1 MYLIEF
7 EVFDH
12 LKQLAYET
20 LLNPPNVMFIMMLYG
35 FSSCNKRPDFFFY
48 ISVFYIFDCCSAVVL
63 AHTQDNCITFR
74 LNHRMEQGLIFA

>member
-1 MYLIEF
+1 MCLIEF

-35 FSSCNKRPDFFFY
+35 FSSCNKRPDFFFTY
-48 ISVFYIFDCCSAVVL
+48 PSFIFSIVVAL
-63 AHTQDNCITFR
+63 CF
-74 LNHRMEQGLIFA
+74 